1 MGYFSLDIKKAKGT
15 SDTTQS
21 DHIERKRKK
30 EKRREGKEQGV
41 SFSPA
46 PLNRSP
52 LANDDT
58 IKETRAEERF
68 VWFG

>member
-1 MGYFSLDIKKAKGT
+1 MD
-15 SDTTQS
+15 
-21 DHIERKRKK
+21 EREEREK
-30 EKRREGKEQGV
+30 EKKGEKERRREGKEQGV

-46 PLNRSP
+46 PLNHSP

>member
-1 MGYFSLDIKKAKGT
+1 MEK
-15 SDTTQS
+15 
-21 DHIERKRKK
+21 EKRKK
-30 EKRREGKEQGV
+30 DV